1 MMISLTT
8 TPTPVWDYNAY
19 WDFIVPIGI
28 VFLILLLS
36 NALRRKVKFI
46 RNSLMPTAIIG
57 GFVGLGLKYLLE
69 WLFGGYAGFPEL
81 TAVNELLSVLTYH
94 TIAIGFIAL
103 GLKTIDK
110 AKEENV
116 LTGKP
121 LKNGLFIVCNYLMQ
135 GILGLVITIGLALI
149 FTEVAPFSGVL
160 LPMGYG
166 QGPGQA
172 FNIGRIFETAAGF
185 VGGTDFG
192 LAISTLGFV
201 SACVGGVIYLAI
213 LVKKRKI
220 KRAYID
226 GVSEPQ
232 EGDVYSPEEIPLVES
247 IDKLTVQIALVGVIY
262 LATWL
267 ILFGLTALINNSDV
281 AFLINSV
288 KPLLWGFNFIFAIFV
303 TMAFKQILKGLKKA
317 KLMKRTYTN
326 NYMLNRIAGVAF
338 DIMIIASIMAI
349 DLQKLSS
356 GWGLVIALAI
366 LGIVGAVATYFY
378 DLYVARRVYKGY
390 ENEAFLA
397 FYGMMTGTASTGIA
411 LLREVD
417 PNFKTPA
424 ANDLV
429 TGSTT
434 AILFGFPIL
443 LITGIIFN
451 DGPDHPFGFWLF
463 GCLAIMTVLFLV
475 FHYFLIKK
483 PREKKI
489 KAAKK

>member
-1 MMISLTT
+1 MIISVTT
-8 TPTPVWDYNAY
+8 IPTPVWDYSAY
-19 WDFIVPIGI
+19 WGFLVPIGI

-57 GFVGLGLKYLLE
+57 GFVGLGIKYLLE
-69 WLFGGYAGFPEL
+69 WLLGGTTGYPEL
-81 TAVNELLSVLTYH
+81 TAINELLNVITYH

-103 GLKTIDK
+103 GLKIVDK
-110 AKEENV
+110 SRQENV
-116 LTGKP
+116 LTGRP

-135 GILGLVITIGLALI
+135 GILGLIITISLALV
-149 FTEVAPFSGVL
+149 FTEIAPFVGVL

-172 FNIGRIFETAAGF
+172 FNIGHLYDTFLQSNIWTS
-185 VGGTDFG
+185 FG

-201 SACVGGVIYLAI
+201 SASVGGVIYLIVLA
-213 LVKKRKI
+213 KKGKI
-220 KRAYID
+220 KRSD
-226 GVSEPQ
+226 TSNVSEPQ

-247 IDKLTVQIALVGVIY
+247 VDKLTVQIALVGVIY
-262 LATWL
+262 LAAWL
-267 ILFGLTALINNSDV
+267 LLFGLSALIDQSGV
-281 AFLINSV
+281 PFLVNSV

-303 TMAFKQILKGLKKA
+303 TMGFKQILKGLKKA

-338 DIMIIASIMAI
+338 DIMIICSIMAI
-349 DLQKLSS
+349 DVRMISS
-356 GWGLVIALAI
+356 SLGILIALVI
-366 LGIVGAVATYFY
+366 LGIVGAVATFFY
-378 DLYVARRVYKGY
+378 DLFVTKRVYKGY
-390 ENEAFLA
+390 EKEAFFA

-451 DGPDHPFGFWLF
+451 GPLYLYGS
-463 GCLAIMTVLFLV
+463 LAIMIILFGV

-483 PREKKI
+483 PREQKI
-489 KAAKK
+489 KETKK